1 MKLRKPYLVKEVG
14 QWKFT
19 FHYKVRNIKDTFLS
33 ITSEGGLMNMRIGGN
48 TDTYGYLLAAAMQD
62 RVDQLQGFAM
72 TLFVPAMT
80 ITQDVDLNEDI
91 QKAIVRYFD
100 RKEKE
105 GAKEAAKVTD
115 EQETA
120 NQAIMEDVAEYA
132 DTDSDKERK
141 QIREQ
146 WKDEVKQVLT
156 EDEGETERIQG
167 D

>member
-1 MKLRKPYLVKEVG
+1 MKLRKPYLVKEAG

-19 FHYKVRNIKDTFLS
+19 FHYKERSIKKSYLT
-33 ITSEGGLMNMRIGGN
+33 ITSESGIFNMRIGGN
-48 TDTYGYLLAAAMQD
+48 TDTYGYLLAAALQD
-62 RVDQLQGFAM
+62 RIDQLQGYAM
-72 TLFVPAMT
+72 TMFIPAMT
-80 ITQDVDLNEDI
+80 ITQDKELNDDI
-91 QKAIVRYFD
+91 QKAIVLYFD
-100 RKEKE
+100 RKNDEA
-105 GAKEAAKVTD
+105 AKEAAKVTE

-120 NQAIMEDVAEYA
+120 NQTVMEDVAEYA
-132 DTDSDKERK
+132 DAKTDKERK